1 MHYSSGRPG
10 RPADRGWPETLRE
23 FGRPVAVL
31 ARPEPGWRRLV
42 GHRSVDGLL
51 QRLDLGYHDERTM
64 LVQVT
69 TQRRL
74 PEHVRVFAT
83 LEPVDVLLDEFLLN
97 CSPRGPIRMP
107 DDPAAGA
114 GHLVV
119 DGTAVEA
126 QRLTCGDH
134 VATLAAVGEE
144 MVAVISTAALHEQAV
159 QLTLDTTAVP
169 V

>member
-1 MHYSSGRPG
+1 MFHSSGRRG
-10 RPADRGWPETLRE
+10 RPDDRIWLETLGE

-42 GHRSVDGLL
+42 GQGSVDGLL
-51 QRLDLGYHDERTM
+51 QRLDLGYYEEQTM

-74 PEHVRVFAT
+74 PEYVRVFST
-83 LEPVDVLLDEFLLN
+83 LEPDALLDEFLFN
-97 CSPRGPIRMP
+97 SSPHGPIRQP
-107 DDPAAGA
+107 NEPATGT

-126 QRLTCGDH
+126 QRLTCGDY
-134 VATLAAVGEE
+134 VATLAAIGEE
-144 MVAVISTAALHEQAV
+144 KVAVVSTAALHDQAV
-159 QLTLDTTAVP
+159 HLILDTTAAP